1 MIEGIEHIRDFRGI
15 KTGSIEQFKKFN
27 LLVGP
32 NNSGKSAILEAI
44 YLTST
49 ASHKATLHETIQN
62 SLNYCW
68 AKISE
73 LDFLGEYPVQ
83 RVLKRHNYH
92 INSFNESLTVDL
104 NSVSVP
110 LQHFRLEI
118 SSGFNTNF
126 SDQVGLF
133 SFEPTQKPQHSGQIE
148 IINKLAYLI
157 LQAAPKPVISFTS
170 KQVIYSW
177 IPDLSYNNVG
187 TSAWVIKG
195 KTASSQS
202 SLFYDVSNM
211 TSHFPLSFFQK
222 MVMTIPGWTQKIAE
236 SFGRVLGIN
245 KAFNVQFL
253 PVSSQSFLQAWIAP
267 ADQTAITIDSYG
279 DGARNAFKVLTPLLA
294 LVHKVDETN
303 PGIFIWEEPGLFQNP
318 QTLGLL
324 LKEIATLV
332 KNKPIQIFIAT
343 HSMEVVA
350 YFLQLVE
357 DGLIGK
363 DELATIRMNLVDGK
377 LSTSEFNYSEVEDWI
392 EMRLDVRTPSGRIES
407 PLIYSLKQTKEDE
420 END

>member
-1 MIEGIEHIRDFRGI
+1 VIEGIEHIRDFRGI
-15 KTGSIEQFKKFN
+15 KTGSVEQFKKFN
-27 LLVGP
+27 LFVGP
-32 NNSGKSAILEAI
+32 NNSGKSAILEAM
-44 YLTST
+44 YLTCT
-49 ASHKATLHETIQN
+49 ASHKANLHWSIQN
-62 SLNYCW
+62 SGNYCW

-73 LDFLGEYPVQ
+73 LDFLGEHPLQ
-83 RVLKRHNYH
+83 RVLKRHNYQ
-92 INSFNESLTVDL
+92 ISSYNERLAVDL
-104 NSVSVP
+104 NNASVP
-110 LQHFRLEI
+110 LQKFRLEP

-126 SDQVGLF
+126 SGQVGLF
-133 SFEPTQKPQHSGQIE
+133 SFEPTQEPQQSGQIE
-148 IINKLAYLI
+148 HINKLAYLV
-157 LQAAPKPVISFTS
+157 LESPGNKVISFS
-170 KQVIYSW
+170 GKQAIYCWVS
-177 IPDLSYNNVG
+177 DLSYNNSG
-187 TSAWVIKG
+187 TSAWVVKG
-195 KTASSQS
+195 KTAPAENT
-202 SLFYDVSNM
+202 LFYDVSSM
-211 TSHFPLSFFQK
+211 TSHLPLNFFQK

-236 SFGRVLGIN
+236 SFGRVLGIH
-245 KAFNVQFL
+245 KPFNVQFL
-253 PVSSQSFLQAWIAP
+253 PVANIFLQGWIAP

-294 LVHKVDETN
+294 LVHKVDENN
-303 PGIFIWEEPGLFQNP
+303 PGTFIWEEPELFQNP

-332 KNKPIQIFIAT
+332 KNKPIQIFMAT

-350 YFLQLVE
+350 YFVQLVE

-407 PLIYSLKQTKEDE
+407 PLIYSLKQTKEEE